1 MECDKDMGLIKTKT
15 AVETPNEWIKVFENA
30 RKSPSPFKVVKVE
43 QDMIRDWTE
52 FFNDNLYA
60 NKCPFKTRP
69 LKEVKEE
76 KGDLQNLHRSTYNG
90 AWSSS
95 SMTVSRK
102 ITNASSSSTFL
113 EPGEFLYPQQAYDGK

>member
-1 MECDKDMGLIKTKT
+1 
-15 AVETPNEWIKVFENA
+15 
-30 RKSPSPFKVVKVE
+30 
-43 QDMIRDWTE
+43 MIRDWTE
-52 FFNDNLYA
+52 FFNDNLYV

-76 KGDLQNLHRSTYNG
+76 KGNLQNLHRSIYNG
-90 AWSSS
+90 AWSSP

-102 ITNASSSSTFL
+102 NTKALFSSTFL